1 MPAMLNATTQPQTLQ
16 VFLTD
21 PGGILRG
28 KWLPGEA
35 ADKVARDG
43 VAFPYSLFGC
53 DVFGREV
60 PETGL
65 HIESGDLDAIC
76 RAVEGRLVP
85 VPWADRPTEQAML
98 TMNHKDGRPFLG
110 DPRQVLA
117 RQVAKLSER
126 GLMATVALE
135 LEFYLLGNDAITGEP
150 QPFGTGARGPDQQ
163 DMYALHDME
172 RHRPLLDA
180 IQAACEVQNL
190 PMSAMVSEASP
201 GQMEVNL
208 NHRDPLGAAD
218 DAVMLKRLVSEVART
233 QGTPITFM
241 AKPFAGFPGNGMHIH
256 VSLQDRDGSVF
267 ARQPEQ
273 LHHAVQGTLTTMLE
287 SQLGFIGS
295 YNGFRRMQPG
305 SYAPASLTWGEN
317 NRSVAIRLPEAK
329 PEARRL
335 EHRLAGADANPYIAT
350 ALVLAAMMKGMDE
363 AAEPPETTT
372 GNAYTDPDVERLP
385 ARMDD
390 AIDHFSQ
397 SAFVADALSPE
408 FVAIYTAIKRT
419 EWQAFAG
426 QISELEHRAYL

>member
-1 MPAMLNATTQPQTLQ
+1 MQ

-21 PGGILRG
+21 PGGTLRG
-28 KWLPGEA
+28 KWLPGDA
-35 ADKVARDG
+35 LDKVKRDG

-60 PETGL
+60 PQTGL
-65 HIESGDLDAIC
+65 HIESGDLDAVC
-76 RAVEGRLVP
+76 RPVEGRMVP
-85 VPWADRPTEQAML
+85 VPWVDRPTHQAML
-98 TMNHKDGRPFLG
+98 TMHHKDGRPFLG

-117 RQVAKLSER
+117 RQVARLAER
-126 GLMATVALE
+126 GMTATVALE
-135 LEFYLLGNDAITGEP
+135 LEFYLLGKDAITGEP
-150 QPFGTGARGPDQQ
+150 QPYGTAERGPERQ
-163 DMYALHDME
+163 DMYALTDME

-180 IQAACEVQNL
+180 IQQACAVQDL

-208 NHRDPLGAAD
+208 HHRDPLGAAD
-218 DAVMLKRLVSEVART
+218 DAVMLKRLISEVART

-241 AKPFAGFPGNGMHIH
+241 AKPFADYPGNGMHIH
-256 VSLQDRDGSVF
+256 VSLQDDDGPVF
-267 ARQPEQ
+267 ARHPER
-273 LHHAVQGTLTTMLE
+273 LHHAVQGTLSTMLE

-335 EHRLAGADANPYIAT
+335 EHRLAGADANPYIVT
-350 ALVLAAMMKGMDE
+350 ALVLAAMLKGMDE
-363 AAEPPETTT
+363 GREPPAATT
-372 GNAYTDPDVERLP
+372 GNAYTDAGVHRLP

-390 AIDHFSQ
+390 AIERLAQ
-397 SAFVADALSPE
+397 SAFVAEALSPE
-408 FVAIYTAIKRT
+408 FVAIYTSVKRA
-419 EWQAFAG
+419 EWETFSG